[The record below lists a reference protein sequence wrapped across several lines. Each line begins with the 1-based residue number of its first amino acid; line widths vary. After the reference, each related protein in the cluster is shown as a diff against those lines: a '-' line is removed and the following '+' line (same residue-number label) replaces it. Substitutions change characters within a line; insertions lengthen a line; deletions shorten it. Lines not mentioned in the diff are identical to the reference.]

1 MTDKDVRDVRK
12 SIARSLSKNPRSEEK
27 FIAEIHKIVNRD
39 RSGPYVEAFCPG
51 GLTLLDLLLLKLNH
65 MVRTRAPLRV
75 QVRLVTLMEDLV
87 ARGAQFSL

>member
-1 MTDKDVRDVRK
+1 
-12 SIARSLSKNPRSEEK
+12 
-27 FIAEIHKIVNRD
+27 
-39 RSGPYVEAFCPG
+39 
-51 GLTLLDLLLLKLNH
+51 LLLLKLNH